1 MTVYVLVNKWHTED
15 CGDDCTITVFSS
27 LERAEEELKKC
38 IADSIENDI
47 SLFEN
52 GQPRENTVVEENLYY
67 RGWSAYED
75 GNYLLN
81 SVEYFIE
88 AKEVVE

>member
-1 MTVYVLVNKWHTED
+1 MKVYVLVNKWHTED

-38 IADSIENDI
+38 IADTIENDY

-52 GQPRENTVVEENLYY
+52 GKPLDNTIIEE
-67 RGWSAYED
+67 GEVFWEAYED
-75 GNYLLN
+75 GYYLSN
-81 SVEYFIE
+81 SVCYLIE
-88 AKEVVE
+88 EKEIGE